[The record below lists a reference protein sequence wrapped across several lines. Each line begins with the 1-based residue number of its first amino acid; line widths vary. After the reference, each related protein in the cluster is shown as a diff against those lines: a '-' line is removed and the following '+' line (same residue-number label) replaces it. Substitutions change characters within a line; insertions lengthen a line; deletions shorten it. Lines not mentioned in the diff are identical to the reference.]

1 MASGWYCFCFCF
13 CSRKVVSA
21 VVMVDCNFDHLS
33 CHSPKKTLFG
43 SSLSLPV
50 SFEIFFV
57 AFLVNSYEQRASLAA
72 CLRLCPRRKVDR
84 WFFGLTL
91 ADVVPGFGPQRA
103 RKSE

>member
-1 MASGWYCFCFCF
+1 MCCLIVVLTIFLAIV
-13 CSRKVVSA
+13 RKRLCLV
-21 VVMVDCNFDHLS
+21 
-33 CHSPKKTLFG
+33 
-43 SSLSLPV
+43 SSLSFPV

-57 AFLVNSYEQRASLAA
+57 AFLVNSYEKRASLAA
-72 CLRLCPRRKVDR
+72 CFRLSPRRKVDR